1 VTDHGDQLREAFQ
14 THEKLAPDA
23 AAVYA
28 RVQEL
33 SRTYKRRRLGGQ
45 VAGGAVLGAGLIAG
59 VISLPGVLP
68 ADPAAT
74 AGAPVAGA
82 QLPASPAPSTLAP
95 KPDEATLQK
104 QWDAFFQAGYDF
116 DDAVR
121 LSKLWQLNTAD
132 MGRVKAEAGRRLLA
146 GETLPFAATPDS
158 PPEYEQPD
166 DNPVNKEAQKQL
178 SAFFYAG
185 YGYEEAEKLA
195 QLWKLSDPSDAKYM
209 AGKKLLAGE
218 TLPVKPSAAGVKAGL
233 ESKRVNK
240 FFEAG
245 YDYNDAVKL
254 QKLWKTK
261 DAYGAKVEGGKR
273 LLAGQTLP
281 IKP

>member
-1 VTDHGDQLREAFQ
+1 MTDHGDQLREAFQ

-68 ADPAAT
+68 ADPAST
-74 AGAPVAGA
+74 AGAPIAGA
-82 QLPASPAPSTLAP
+82 QLPASPAPSVPASAP
-95 KPDEATLQK
+95 PEDVLQK
-104 QWDAFFQAGYDF
+104 QWDAYFQAGYDY
-116 DDAVR
+116 DDALR
-121 LSKLWQLNTAD
+121 LAGLWKTDAKIGL
-132 MGRVKAEAGRRLLA
+132 VKAEAGRRLLA
-146 GETLPFAATPDS
+146 GETLPFAATPDD
-158 PPEYEQPD
+158 PEGTSDGSAD
-166 DNPVNKEAQKQL
+166 DSETQKQL
-178 SAFFYAG
+178 TAFFQAG
-185 YGYEEAEKLA
+185 YTYDEAVKLA
-195 QLWKLSDPSDAKYM
+195 QLWKMSDPSAAKYL

-218 TLPVKPSAAGVKAGL
+218 KLPVKPTAAGVKAGL
-233 ESKRVNK
+233 EMKRIDA
-240 FFEAG
+240 FFSAG